1 MSCECRRGTAL
12 ATWGRRRE
20 NNEVWLTLDEDA
32 SPGGMPAVV
41 AALEKTGRHKK
52 VCFCCGCPVK
62 ALNKSKLFF
71 APVMD
76 VIIFSWLV
84 ENPAFLTS
92 QLEVLLM
99 TSSTKPPP
107 LDLFN
112 PTAKLWA
119 PLVEC
124 LCSWICIEWV
134 PWGSEGSG
142 CADGPWW
149 QWFPCRTQQRQ
160 QGCLDWALTW
170 CRGSDSL
177 SNIPVFYAD
186 CSRGFLQYLRAM
198 QHHSKTASSLYG
210 NQTWF
215 LCFTNKNPI
224 RMILFDCP
232 SNPLDNQIP

>member
-1 MSCECRRGTAL
+1 MAL

-32 SPGGMPAVV
+32 SPGGMPAAV
-41 AALEKTGRHKK
+41 AALEKTGKHKN

-62 ALNKSKLFF
+62 ALDKSKLFF

-76 VIIFSWLV
+76 VIIFSCLV

-112 PTAKLWA
+112 PTVKLRA

-134 PWGSEGSG
+134 P
-142 CADGPWW
+142 
-149 QWFPCRTQQRQ
+149 
-160 QGCLDWALTW
+160 
-170 CRGSDSL
+170 
-177 SNIPVFYAD
+177 
-186 CSRGFLQYLRAM
+186 
-198 QHHSKTASSLYG
+198 
-210 NQTWF
+210 
-215 LCFTNKNPI
+215 
-224 RMILFDCP
+224 
-232 SNPLDNQIP
+232 